1 VITGSFMVAA
11 RDVALV
17 DGYGYGDVNP
27 YTEAWPSRRLVAGNG
42 GIRRTPVHR
51 LHIRQQA

>member
-1 VITGSFMVAA
+1 MVAA